1 MTIAACAEATEAA
14 ETEET
19 LATEAADRAE
29 ATEAAD
35 AARTEETE
43 AAEFAAPA
51 AALQASDRQMV
62 WPMINSEREKETK
75 ISERRKHSK
84 QTRRTVTVQCRVERQ
99 KLRSSF
105 ANLLANGP
113 A

>member
-1 MTIAACAEATEAA
+1 MELTMAACAEATEAA
-14 ETEET
+14 EAEEM

-51 AALQASDRQMV
+51 AALQASDRHTV
-62 WPMINSEREKETK
+62 WPMISSNREKKTK
-75 ISERRKHSK
+75 MSGRRRQSK
-84 QTRRTVTVQCRVERQ
+84 KMRRTVTVKSRVERQ
-99 KLRSSF
+99 EL
-105 ANLLANGP
+105 
-113 A
+113 